1 MKRACVLLAPGF
13 EEIEAVTVIDVLRRA
28 GVEVDVAA
36 VMAPALEAAP
46 FVTGSHDISV
56 RAARRVE
63 TVSADDYDV
72 LVLPGG
78 LPGAH
83 NLRDDDAVQALI
95 VSAHHKGK
103 LVAAICA
110 GPVALERAGVL
121 AGRAA
126 TSYPGNA
133 LPSARYS
140 EARVV
145 VDGQVVTS
153 RGPGTALEFALT
165 LVRLLVSEA
174 ASEKLASGMM
184 VSAG

>member
-13 EEIEAVTVIDVLRRA
+13 EEIEAVTVIDVLRRT
-28 GVEVDVAA
+28 EVHVDIAA
-36 VMAPALEAAP
+36 VGAPGSEATP
-46 FVTGSHDISV
+46 LVTGSHDITV
-56 RAARRVE
+56 RATTRAEAVNAAE
-63 TVSADDYDV
+63 LDA

-83 NLRDDDAVQALI
+83 HLRDDPTAQKLI
-95 VSAHHKGK
+95 AEAHRAEK

-121 AGRAA
+121 EGRVA
-126 TSYPGNA
+126 TSFPGTT

-145 VDGQVVTS
+145 VDGRVVTS
-153 RGPGTALEFALT
+153 RGPGTALEFSLE
-165 LVRLLVSEA
+165 LVRLLVSDA
-174 ASEKLASGMM
+174 VADKLSRTML
-184 VSAG
+184 VNVE